1 LDKINQS
8 NILSTLKDVPKQ
20 IMEHGIDL
28 VAENR
33 SDKLLDEVDNS
44 PRKIIKRSTAF
55 ELFSFFTADII
66 KKNVLFTR

>member
-1 LDKINQS
+1 MDKINHS
-8 NILSTLKDVPKQ
+8 KILSTLKDVPKQ
-20 IMEHGIDL
+20 VMEHGIDL

-33 SDKLLDEVDNS
+33 SDKLLQEVNYS
-44 PRKIIKRSTAF
+44 SNKIIKRITAF